1 MKTNLI
7 EQRNEDKFESLRVP
21 GRRLRHALH
30 AHSRPPC
37 MAAASRAQQRMHA
50 LRGEEDSSAAPM
62 ILALLI
68 RAATDR
74 LPCFFFFFL
83 RLTACHV

>member
-1 MKTNLI
+1 
-7 EQRNEDKFESLRVP
+7 
-21 GRRLRHALH
+21 
-30 AHSRPPC
+30 

-74 LPCFFFFFL
+74 LPCFFFFF
-83 RLTACHV
+83 CD